1 MVQGLDRLNARFN
14 AIPKRVRDA
23 AEKELERSAAE
34 IVATMK
40 RFASRGR
47 TGKMADS
54 IGWTWGDVPAGTM
67 KVGSV
72 GGKVY
77 GSLSITIYA
86 GGKEAFYATFQEF
99 GTKEMR
105 AHPFFF
111 PAWRAHKKKVNAR
124 LKRAMTKAIKS

>member
-54 IGWTWGDVPAGTM
+54 IGWTWGDAPAGTM

-77 GSLSITIYA
+77 GSMSITIYA
-86 GGKEAFYATFQEF
+86 GGKEAFYATYQEF

>member
-1 MVQGLDRLNARFN
+1 MVQGLDRLNERFR
-14 AIPKRVRDA
+14 AIPMRVREA

-40 RFASRGR
+40 RFATRGR
-47 TGKMADS
+47 TGNMADS
-54 IGWTWGDVPAGTM
+54 VGWTWGDAPAGTM
-67 KVGSV
+67 KVGV
-72 GGKVY
+72 VRGKVY

-86 GGKEAFYATFQEF
+86 GGKEAFYARFQEF